1 MSDLAFLSIARLT
14 GLIDQGALDPVAL
27 ARLYLDRAEG
37 VGRPLN
43 AFVLLC
49 RDTALAEAAAAAQRA
64 RARRRLGPLDGV
76 PIAIKDNIDVA
87 GVPTSNGFGG
97 APWRV
102 PMQDAEVVRRL
113 RAAGAVILGKL
124 NMHEGAL
131 GATNDNPH
139 LGRAINPHRAGFTPG
154 GSSGGSGVA
163 VAAGLCAAALGT
175 DTGGSV
181 RLPAAYCGVV
191 GLKPSYGLVSTRGVV
206 PLSYRLDHV
215 GPLARTVEDAALM
228 LHAMAGL
235 DPDCPE
241 SRAGAPPPA
250 VAASASLDGV
260 RLGVLRNVDDDPP
273 EPAVAA
279 SFRAACARLGR
290 LGAVLETVELPTYDM
305 VRGRRA
311 GFVRVEVE
319 AAFVHGALYQRE
331 PARFSAEMRGFLEFG
346 ARASAQLL
354 LQADRRIALA
364 AFELA
369 RCFDRVDAVL
379 SPTAPQVAFAFDRPP
394 PANQGGYTILANF
407 AGCPAISLPMG
418 ATPDGLPTGLH
429 VMAPVGREDRVLA
442 VASAYEAAAGWQ
454 LAPPPP
460 YGPPPYVPP

>member
-64 RARRRLGPLDGV
+64 RVRRRLGPLDGV

-215 GPLARTVEDAALM
+215 GPLTRTVEDAALM
-228 LHAMAGL
+228 LGVMAGL

-241 SRAGAPPPA
+241 SRPAAPPPP

-260 RLGVLRNVDDDPP
+260 RLGVLRNVDDDAP

-279 SFRAACARLGR
+279 SFRAACTQLGR
-290 LGAVLETVELPTYDM
+290 LGAVLETVELPSYDM
-305 VRGRRA
+305 ARGRRA

-346 ARASAQLL
+346 ARASAQQL

-364 AFELA
+364 GFELA
-369 RCFDRVDAVL
+369 RCFDRVDAIL
-379 SPTAPQVAFAFDRPP
+379 SPTAPQAAFGFDRPP

-429 VMAPVGREDRVLA
+429 VMAAVGREDRVLA
-442 VASAYEAAAGWQ
+442 VAAAYEAAAAWR

-460 YGPPPYVPP
+460 YGPA

>member
-1 MSDLAFLSIARLT
+1 MPDLAFFSIARLT
-14 GLIDQGALDPVAL
+14 SLIDQGALDPVAL
-27 ARLYLDRAEG
+27 TRLCLDRAED

-43 AFVLLC
+43 AFVRLC
-49 RDTALAEAAAAAQRA
+49 RDTALAEAAAAGQRA
-64 RARRRLGPLDGV
+64 RAHRRLGPLDGV

-87 GVPTSNGFGG
+87 GLPTSNGFGG

-102 PMQDAEVVRRL
+102 PIQDAEVVRRL

-139 LGRAINPHRAGFTPG
+139 FGRAINPHRAGFTPG

-215 GPLARTVEDAALM
+215 GPLTRTVEDAALM
-228 LHAMAGL
+228 LGAMAGR

-241 SRAGAPPPA
+241 SRPGAPPPD
-250 VAASASLDGV
+250 VAARASLDGV
-260 RLGVLRNVDDDPP
+260 RLGVLRNVDDDAP

-279 SFRAACARLGR
+279 SFRAACVQLGR
-290 LGAVLETVELPTYDM
+290 LGASIETVELPTYDM
-305 VRGRRA
+305 ARGRRA

-331 PARFSAEMRGFLEFG
+331 PERFSAEMRGFLEFG
-346 ARASAQLL
+346 ARASAQQL

-364 AFELA
+364 GFELA
-369 RCFDRVDAVL
+369 RCFDRVDAIL
-379 SPTAPQVAFAFDRPP
+379 SPTAPQVAFSFDRPP
-394 PANQGGYTILANF
+394 PDNQGGYTILANF

-442 VASAYEAAAGWQ
+442 VASAYEAAAGWR

-460 YGPPPYVPP
+460 YGPA